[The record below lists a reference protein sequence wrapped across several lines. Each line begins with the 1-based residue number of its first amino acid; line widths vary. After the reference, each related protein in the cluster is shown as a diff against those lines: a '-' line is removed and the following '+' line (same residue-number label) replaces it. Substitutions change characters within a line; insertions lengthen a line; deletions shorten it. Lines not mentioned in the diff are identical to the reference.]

1 MWVNGA
7 TDLSATGHTVRILFK
22 YMFIKKQYRVFLI
35 AYSVISVG
43 TYLED
48 IDGITVY
55 NANVIAG
62 LYILLYFGT
71 CYNLIE
77 NISIVSMQPVL

>member
-7 TDLSATGHTVRILFK
+7 IDLSATGHIERILFK
-22 YMFIKKQYRVFLI
+22 YKFIKNQLRKYRVFLI

-48 IDGITVY
+48 GEL
-55 NANVIAG
+55 NH
-62 LYILLYFGT
+62 
-71 CYNLIE
+71 
-77 NISIVSMQPVL
+77 SI